1 MFYCRNEEL
10 RKLNKRYEESKFECV
25 VIYGRRRVGKTSI
38 INEFC
43 KGKPTVFF
51 SALLEGTAKDNLKTL
66 SRAIYAYKEPDAIEG
81 PEYNSFD
88 SALDEITRLAEK
100 ERIVF
105 VIDEYPYLAK
115 SYPSISSRLQH
126 LIDHKWKD

>member
-10 RKLNKRYEESKFECV
+10 RKLNKRYDAGNFECI
-25 VIYGRRRVGKTSI
+25 VIYGRRRVGKTTI

-66 SRAIYAYKEPDAIEG
+66 SRAIYTYNQPDATDA

-88 SALDEITRLAEK
+88 SALNEITRLAEN

-115 SYPSISSRLQH
+115 SYLSISSSST
-126 LIDHKWKD
+126 

>member
-10 RKLNKRYEESKFECV
+10 RKLNKRYDDGNFECI
-25 VIYGRRRVGKTSI
+25 VIYGRRRVGKTTI

-43 KGKPTVFF
+43 RGKFTVFF

-66 SRAIYAYKEPDAIEG
+66 SRAIYACKEPEAIKT
-81 PEYNSFD
+81 PEYGSFD
-88 SALDEITRLAEK
+88 DALDEITRLAIK

-115 SYPSISSRLQH
+115 LYLF
-126 LIDHKWKD
+126 